1 MLNPHFIA
9 GEHKLFGGYESEDI
23 QTISFLV
30 VQIFTAIKIFKQL
43 KFDFFIDIFFLLTR
57 IVFVSKIE
65 KKRVS
70 Y

>member
-43 KFDFFIDIFFLLTR
+43 KFDFFL
-57 IVFVSKIE
+57 
-65 KKRVS
+65 
-70 Y
+70 